1 MTHYY
6 ATRFTLIKTR
16 PMKQIPR
23 FLLSFLLCS
32 IAHAEPVTTSDSL
45 TLPQAEA
52 LLLSH
57 NREIQ
62 AAQRMVEGLR
72 ADGIS
77 AAQRPNPTLSL
88 STSSINLDRASPGK
102 PWDKQMDSVF
112 RLDQTIER
120 GGKRE
125 LRIKVA
131 ESAIQAGQADAA
143 DTVRLQHVALA
154 FSYYDLMLAQ
164 EKEEINR
171 QTAQLY
177 GKSVKASELRLKLGD
192 ISPTDLARLQ
202 VEAYRADNDAGQARA
217 EREKAQ
223 LALAYLMGEERQ
235 AARIHA
241 AGPWPDAQAV
251 PHAEVETML
260 ARRADVRAA
269 QLRVE
274 LADARRGQARALL
287 TRDISVGVQYEHYP
301 PNARNTVGLGVSI
314 PLFANYQYQG
324 EIQRAESDYGAALE
338 NLERVRAQALTET
351 NRIRSDLDAA
361 LERLD
366 RYRGELLT
374 KAEKAATAAEFA
386 YNRGALGL
394 LDLLDAR
401 RTLKA
406 VQIEAAAARADHAK
420 AMAAWQTVQANEQT
434 KESVQP

>member
-1 MTHYY
+1 
-6 ATRFTLIKTR
+6 
-16 PMKQIPR
+16 MKHFPLL
-23 FLLSFLLCS
+23 LLSLLLCGT
-32 IAHAEPVTTSDSL
+32 AHAEPAAPLDNL
-45 TLPQAEA
+45 TLPQAET

-77 AAQRPNPTLSL
+77 AAQHPNPTLSL
-88 STSSINLDRASPGK
+88 GTSSISLDRASPGK

-125 LRIKVA
+125 LRIKAA
-131 ESAIQAGQADAA
+131 ESAIRAGQADAA
-143 DTVRLQHVALA
+143 DTVRQQRVALA
-154 FSYYDLMLAQ
+154 SSYYDLMLAQ

-171 QTAQLY
+171 HTAQLY
-177 GKSVKASELRLKLGD
+177 SKSLKASELRLQQGD
-192 ISPTDLARLQ
+192 ISATELARLQ
-202 VEAYRADNDAGQARA
+202 VDAYRADNGARQAQS

-223 LALAYLMGEERQ
+223 LMLAYLMGEERQ
-235 AARIHA
+235 SARIHA

-251 PHAEVETML
+251 AAAEVETML

-269 QLRVE
+269 QSRVE
-274 LADARRGQARALL
+274 LADARRGQARALR

-301 PNARNTVGLGVSI
+301 PDARNTVGLGVSF

-324 EIQRAESDYGAALE
+324 EIQRAESDYSAALE
-338 NLERVRAQALTET
+338 DLERVRAQALTEISKT
-351 NRIRSDLDAA
+351 RSDLDAA
-361 LERLD
+361 LERVE
-366 RYRGELLT
+366 RYRGELLA
-374 KAEKAATAAEFA
+374 KAEKAAAAAEFA
-386 YNRGALGL
+386 YSRGALGL

-406 VQIEAAAARADHAK
+406 VQIEAAGVRADHAK
-420 AMAAWQTVQANEQT
+420 ALAAWQTLLADEKT
-434 KESVQP
+434 KEILQP